1 MEPARRR
8 VDAKLMQELFLLGRA
23 NAVQSMKLILDGELN
38 ELCFRTRYPKELSTF
53 VVACLRERNELETGA
68 GERCLFVEN
77 RETWQRLCE
86 TEAPGRILVAHP
98 AIDFEAGRTELLNE
112 ARLREHSVVYALA
125 NPRPDIPRVTELR
138 QPRKHEVEELLLKHE
153 FGPAEASSLAA
164 RSNGNVYLLAN
175 LLAGTTE
182 RRPWATGELG
192 YQVRALALLGG
203 WIDGFKPDQSAITD
217 VAGEP
222 YETWIGRVYPLT
234 RQEEPP
240 VLMDGE
246 HVRPAS
252 RYESWQQLAHYLT
265 DIDLRRFGD
274 AALSILKQIEPRLDL
289 PKDQRQ
295 YASFRP
301 ATREIC
307 SPMLRRGVAE
317 TLSLLAAQNDR
328 LQTTAGLALRVT
340 ESIVHQI
347 LHKADWKQWASLED
361 NLPLLAEAAPEVFI
375 SALRKALTVEI
386 DNPLRLLF
394 EASEEPLFGR
404 NYHCGLLWALEVLA
418 WHPDYLSRVSVILAR
433 LSAFSL
439 PPNVANTPLNS
450 LRTIFLTWL
459 PQTLA
464 SVEERRAAIQKV
476 LEAEP
481 EVGWRLLLEVLPEGH
496 QTGSYNPKPVWR
508 DWFDRQW
515 TGTVTRHEMMRQVK
529 NYAELAVQCALGD
542 VKKLDALIAKWNHLP
557 REVVDNLLEYL
568 TSEAVADRPDEE
580 RFVIWQRLT
589 DEVEKHRKYR
599 GADWAMPD
607 EELNRLEAAAQAIQ
621 PTNPTINYQRLFNH
635 YDSHYFESTD
645 YEREREALSQLR
657 EDAVRDIVDKA
668 GIAAV
673 RGMAA
678 SVKHPAELG
687 AALGRI
693 GRDTFDSDFLPD
705 LLTDDRTPVGEL
717 VRGYIWAR
725 YFKAGISWVNSLP
738 LSSWPIPRRTIFLAS
753 LPFHAAIWRLA
764 EELLG
769 DAAIDYWHRIYPNAF
784 QAGDDL
790 QEAVAKAVQ
799 FRRGD
804 IAVSG
809 INCLRHNG
817 ATFPTSLALSAV
829 KSLLAGYQE
838 GMRFDQHELI
848 EVIKLLQEASD
859 VDIDDMT
866 AIEFSS
872 IRLLDRFSGAAPK
885 TLERRLA
892 TEPQF
897 FHEVVQVVFR
907 SEKEVAKDVE
917 ENRKERAEGLFGLL
931 YHWQTPPGTVNDEE
945 LSDGSFLEWFAEV
958 ERLCRESGHWPIAQQ
973 LVGGAL
979 MYAPAGLEGLLEHPA
994 VARVVDAD
1002 QHEEM
1007 RRGLTTALFNS
1018 RGGFTYTAGREE
1030 LELSEAFRDCARKY
1044 EVAGFTQ
1051 IAAALRNLA
1060 EGYRRDGEREAKESP
1075 HLDL

>member
-1 MEPARRR
+1 
-8 VDAKLMQELFLLGRA
+8 MQELFLLGRA
-23 NAVQSMKLILDGELN
+23 NAVQSMQLVLDGECD

-53 VVACLRERNELETGA
+53 VAACLRERNELKTGA

-98 AIDFEAGRTELLNE
+98 AIDFEADRTELLNE

-125 NPRPDIPRVTELR
+125 NPRPDIPRVTELP
-138 QPRKHEVEELLLKHE
+138 QPRKHEVEELLLKYD
-153 FGPAEASSLAA
+153 FGPAEASGLAA

-192 YQVRALALLGG
+192 YQLRILALLGG
-203 WIDGFKPDQSAITD
+203 WIDGFKPDQSAIMNL
-217 VAGEP
+217 AGEP
-222 YETWIGRVYPLT
+222 YESWIARVYPLT

-240 VLMDGE
+240 VFMDGE

-265 DIDLRRFGD
+265 DIDLRRFGET
-274 AALSILKQIEPRLDL
+274 ALSILREIEPRLDL
-289 PKDQRQ
+289 PKEQRQ

-317 TLSLLAAQNDR
+317 TLALLAAQNEP
-328 LQTTAGLALRVT
+328 LQTTAGRALHVV
-340 ESIVHQI
+340 ESVVHQL
-347 LHKADWKQWASLED
+347 LHDADWKQWASLDD
-361 NLPLLAEAAPEVFI
+361 NMPLIAEAAPEVFI
-375 SALRKALTVEI
+375 SAVRRALAVEEN
-386 DNPLRLLF
+386 NPLRSLF

-418 WHPDYLSRVSVILAR
+418 WHPDYLSRVCLILAR

-439 PPNVANTPLNS
+439 PQNIANTPLNS
-450 LRTIFLTWL
+450 LRTIFLTWM

-464 SVEERRAAIQKV
+464 TVEERRAAIQNV
-476 LEAEP
+476 VEAEP
-481 EVGWRLLLEVLPEGH
+481 EIGWRLLLEVLPEGH

-508 DWFDRQW
+508 DWFDRHW

-529 NYAELAVQCALGD
+529 NYAEIAVQCALGD
-542 VKKLDALIAKWNHLP
+542 VRKLDVLIRKWNHLP
-557 REVVDNLLEYL
+557 AEVVDNLLAYL
-568 TSEAVADRPDEE
+568 TSEAVAERPEEE
-580 RFVIWQRLT
+580 RFIIWQRLT
-589 DEVEKHRKYR
+589 DEVDKHRR
-599 GADWAMPD
+599 FRDADWSMPD
-607 EELNRLEAAAQAIQ
+607 DELKRLEAAAQAIQ
-621 PTNPTINYQRLFNH
+621 PVTPTIIYQRLFNH
-635 YDSHYFESTD
+635 YDAHYFKSND
-645 YEREREALSQLR
+645 YDREREALNKLR
-657 EDAVRDIVDKA
+657 EDALAEVIDQ
-668 GIAAV
+668 GGLAAV
-673 RGMAA
+673 RDMAA

-693 GRDTFDSDFLPD
+693 GRKEFDSYLLPDFLV
-705 LLTDDRTPVGEL
+705 DDRTPTGEL
-717 VRGYIWAR
+717 VRGYVWAR
-725 YFKAGISWVNSLP
+725 YFKGGMMAWVRSLP
-738 LSSWPIPRRTIFLAS
+738 VNDWSLATKTVFLAS
-753 LPFHAAIWRLA
+753 LPFHAGVWRLA

-769 DAAIDYWHRIYPNAF
+769 DAATDYWHRIYPNAF

-790 QEAVAKAVQ
+790 EEAVAKAVQ
-799 FRRGD
+799 FERGD

-809 INCLRHNG
+809 INCLRHNQ
-817 ATFPTSLALSAV
+817 ANFPTSLAVSAV
-829 KSLLAGYQE
+829 KALLSGYQK
-838 GMRFDQHELI
+838 GMRFDHHELI
-848 EVIKLLQEASD
+848 EVIKLLQESTD
-859 VDIDDMT
+859 VDVDDMT
-866 AIEFSS
+866 TIELAS

-897 FHEVVQVVFR
+897 FHEVVQIVFR
-907 SEKEVAKDVE
+907 SEKEPAKQVE
-917 ENRKERAEGLFGLL
+917 ETRKERAEGLFGLL
-931 YHWQTPPGTVNDEE
+931 YHWQTPPGAV
-945 LSDGSFLEWFAEV
+945 SDDDLDDARFLEWFAEV
-958 ERLCRESGHWPIAQQ
+958 ERLCKASGHWPIAQQ
-973 LVGGAL
+973 LVGGVL
-979 MYAPAGLEGLLEHPA
+979 MYAPAGLEGLLNHPA
-994 VARVVDAD
+994 VARRLDAD

-1018 RGGFTYTAGREE
+1018 RGGFTYTGGREE
-1030 LELSEAFRDCARKY
+1030 MKLSDTFRDCAQKY
-1044 EVAGFTQ
+1044 ELAGFTQ

-1060 EGYRRDGEREAKESP
+1060 ESYRRDAEREAKQSP